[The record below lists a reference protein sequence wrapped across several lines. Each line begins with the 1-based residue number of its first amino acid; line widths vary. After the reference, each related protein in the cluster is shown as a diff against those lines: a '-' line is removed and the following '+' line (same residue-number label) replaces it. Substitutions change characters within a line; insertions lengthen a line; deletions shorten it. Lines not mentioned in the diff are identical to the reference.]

1 MIIAFKTTITDPE
14 FMRKYSEYIAETSAD
29 KATLVKALEDALA
42 NVFGSSQAR
51 GGSEKLIPDIPVT
64 DTRIIDALSSVL
76 GGVKIT
82 DTEAKFKSSQGSITN
97 ENYRYRASTIGE
109 SKLTDLL
116 KQAALNTS
124 DTKGITEI
132 TEEISKKL
140 NANKGALLFKVL
152 KKDPELFNDFYKKS
166 SFLQLGKKIGDGPV
180 TLTSIYIP
188 KSNFTVPPFKINY
201 SFTESTIKLALD
213 DNYERDLIEKL
224 KESSAISLQE
234 ATMEQF
240 IEGLKSLKF
249 KKTSLKVGK
258 VKKDQQS
265 FTISIPTGGSIP
277 MSSTNVV
284 KTKKVVKKVTEPLP
298 QKVISNAQFTSLV
311 QKEAE
316 KRMPKGPLRGPPLSP
331 TVLTYRTGAF
341 VDSIKVIQDLRQ
353 NIMTYY
359 YAPNYKIHERKGAR
373 APRFLL
379 QSSIRDTVQQV
390 YSEKFRII
398 RGF

>member
-14 FMRKYSEYIAETSAD
+14 FMRKYSEYIETTSAD
-29 KATLVKALEDALA
+29 KTTLVKALEDALA

-51 GGSEKLIPDIPVT
+51 GGSEKLVPDIPVT

-76 GGVKIT
+76 GGVRVT
-82 DTEAKFKSSQGSITN
+82 DTEAKFKSSQGALLN

-132 TEEISKKL
+132 TKDLSEKL
-140 NANKGALLFKVL
+140 NANKGALLFKAL

-166 SFLQLGKKIGDGPV
+166 SFLQLGKKIGDGPI

-188 KSNFTVPPFKINY
+188 KSNFTIPPFKINY
-201 SFTESTIKLALD
+201 AFTTSTIKLSLD
-213 DNYERDLIEKL
+213 DNYEKDLLEKL

-249 KKTSLKVGK
+249 KKTTLKVG
-258 VKKDQQS
+258 KKDQQS

-277 MSSTNVV
+277 MSSTSVV
-284 KTKKVVKKVTEPLP
+284 KTKKVVKKATEPLP
-298 QKVISNAQFTSLV
+298 QKIISDAQLTALV
-311 QKEAE
+311 QKAAE
-316 KRMPKGPLRGPPLSP
+316 NRMPKGPFRGPPLSP
-331 TVLTYRTGAF
+331 TVLTYRTGTF
-341 VDSIKVIQDLRQ
+341 VDSIQVMQDLRQ
-353 NIMTYY
+353 NLITYY

-379 QSSIRDTVQQV
+379 QSSIRETVKLIYSQQ
-390 YSEKFRII
+390 FRII

>member
-284 KTKKVVKKVTEPLP
+284 NTKKVVKKVTEPLP